1 MMTAVN
7 NQSLYQTDKP
17 DPLVRT
23 FHIGCA
29 LGVCESAIQIMI
41 RKGRLPKPDAG
52 GSSRATY
59 WRLSTLRAC
68 NPALADSVEILLKL
82 PRIAAV

>member
-1 MMTAVN
+1 MTAVN
-7 NQSLYQTDKP
+7 NQSLSAGAP

-23 FHIGCA
+23 FHLGCA

-41 RKGRLPKPDAG
+41 RKGRLPRPDAG